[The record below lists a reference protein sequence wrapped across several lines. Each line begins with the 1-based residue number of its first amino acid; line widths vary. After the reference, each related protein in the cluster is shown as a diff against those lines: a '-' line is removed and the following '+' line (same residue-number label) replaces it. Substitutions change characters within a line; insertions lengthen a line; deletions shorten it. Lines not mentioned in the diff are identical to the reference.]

1 MPHPTSSTHRRFGP
15 RGPNAVAILWTEP
28 AWSLAMAW
36 QTSYLTV
43 YLVRMGL
50 SPAGVGA
57 AVGAAAVVQV
67 AGLLMSGYLVDHLG
81 RKTVIMAGDFI
92 GWVLVLG
99 LWVMDP
105 RPLMLALGVVLLNG
119 FAFVTPAWNSLF
131 AEDVEPARVS
141 YYFLILQQLT
151 LFGGLLVPIM
161 APVVARMGVRASG
174 HLALSISWPLV
185 SAAWLLRVLWLRE
198 SSVGHAQRAARRA
211 GTHPP
216 LGDRLRA
223 GLHGANLVLA
233 GLRVLIQVAVGLWAT
248 FAPLIL
254 VAHRAEALPPST
266 LAFLPLGSTVAGGLV
281 LVLQRR
287 WRKAVPARVMGA
299 ALVMMVAGMA
309 TVSLAP
315 AGRLVPVLVA
325 WALVAAGQALFWT
338 LHTTQ
343 WMAALPDAAR
353 VDVQAWVGAV
363 SAILMAV
370 LAPLLAGLIPY
381 MPRSINGTWTVLT
394 AAGLV
399 VLVLGRGQLRS
410 LSRRS

>member
-1 MPHPTSSTHRRFGP
+1 MPHPNSHARRRLVP
-15 RGPNAVAILWTEP
+15 HGPNAVAILWTEP

-50 SPAGVGA
+50 TPAGVGA
-57 AVGAAAVVQV
+57 AVGASAVVQV
-67 AGLLMSGYLVDHLG
+67 AGLLVSGYLVDHLG

-92 GWVLVLG
+92 GWVLTLG

-105 RPLMLALGVVLLNG
+105 RPLILALGVVLLNG

-131 AEDVEPARVS
+131 AEDVEPSRVS
-141 YYFLILQQLT
+141 YYFLVLQQLT
-151 LFGGLLVPIM
+151 LFGGLVVPIM
-161 APVVARMGVRASG
+161 APVVAHMGVRASG
-174 HLALSISWPLV
+174 HLALAISWPLV
-185 SAAWLLRVLWLRE
+185 AVAWLLRVWWLRE

-216 LGDRLRA
+216 VGARLRA
-223 GLHGANLVLA
+223 GLSGANLVLA
-233 GLRVLIQVAVGLWAT
+233 ILRVLIQVSVGLWAT

-254 VAHRAEALPPST
+254 VAHRAEALAPSA
-266 LAFLPLGSTVAGGLV
+266 LAFLPLGSTVAGGVV

-287 WRKAVPARVMGA
+287 WRQAVPARVMGV
-299 ALVMMVAGMA
+299 ALLMMVAGMA
-309 TVSLAP
+309 TVSLVP
-315 AGRLVPVLVA
+315 AGQLIPVLAA

-343 WMAALPDAAR
+343 WMGALPDAAR

-363 SAILMAV
+363 SAVLMAV
-370 LAPLLAGLIPY
+370 LAPLLAGLLPE
-381 MPRSINGTWTVLT
+381 MPRSINGTWTALT
-394 AAGLV
+394 ALGLL
-399 VLVLGRGQLRS
+399 VLVIGRRQMRS
-410 LSRRS
+410 LSRS